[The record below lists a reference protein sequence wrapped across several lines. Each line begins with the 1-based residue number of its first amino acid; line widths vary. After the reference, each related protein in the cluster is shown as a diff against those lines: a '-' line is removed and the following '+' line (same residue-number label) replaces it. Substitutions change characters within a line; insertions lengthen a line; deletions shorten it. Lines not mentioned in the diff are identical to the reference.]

1 MNIESRITKYEKE
14 RKEVKMKKALKS
26 RLTACVFVLVA
37 VGLGTVIGGDVIV
50 KEGTIGVKY
59 VCPTP
64 TDETQKV
71 LAFVSDGAPDVKYG
85 YGLLTVT
92 SDATYG
98 TKNYYG
104 TMCEYF
110 PDATTLGLYRTGA
123 KFYTC
128 PVGLEANIRLY
139 YGLDSQISPMDG
151 YSTNS
156 KTVYMI
162 AIGASVTN
170 PNNVASPIYT
180 TKGLYACAQPVAH
193 GKIMTGAMNL
203 ANYGVEVLAKLDGDY
218 QATSG
223 SGQNFGIKITTT
235 DALDAAADQL
245 INSYALYLKP
255 FTSNANLHGGVT
267 YGIYQEGS
275 GVMNY
280 FEGDVTVAGIF
291 DNTPGYTGTAQDAL
305 AEVLNTRSV
314 DGEID
319 HSSLPVLGRATVNR
333 VEKTNQRIV
342 EYTDPTG
349 KVREREEYDIEIVE
363 EEGRSLGGMITVL
376 TEAVKGLNE
385 KVETLQAENQTL
397 KAEIAALKAQ

>member
-1 MNIESRITKYEKE
+1 MRNIFKNS
-14 RKEVKMKKALKS
+14 
-26 RLTACVFVLVA
+26 LVA
-37 VGLGTVIGGDVIV
+37 GMLVLSAVCAGTVAADEVVV
-50 KEGTIGVKY
+50 KDGTIGVKY
-59 VCPTP
+59 VCPSP
-64 TDETQKV
+64 TDGTQKV
-71 LAFVSDGAPDVKYG
+71 LAFISDGASDVEYG

-92 SDATYG
+92 SDATNG

-110 PDATTLGLYRTGA
+110 PDATALGIYRTGA
-123 KFYTC
+123 RFYTC
-128 PVGLEANIRLY
+128 PLGAEANIRLY
-139 YGLDSQISPMDG
+139 SGLDSQISPRDG

-156 KTVYMI
+156 KTVYMT

-180 TKGLYACAQPVAH
+180 TKGLYASVQPVLS
-193 GKIMTGAMNL
+193 GKIMTGAMTF

-280 FEGDVTVAGIF
+280 FEGNISAANVT
-291 DNTPGYTGTAQDAL
+291 DRTPAYPGTAQDAL
-305 AEVLNTRSV
+305 SEIVNTRSI
-314 DGEID
+314 DGQID
-319 HSSLPVLGRATVNR
+319 HSSLPVLARATVNR
-333 VEKTNQRIV
+333 VEKINRRIV
-342 EYTDPTG
+342 EYTDPSG
-349 KVREREEYDIEIVE
+349 EIVEDEVYDVSILE

-385 KVETLQAENQTL
+385 KVEALQAENQTL
-397 KAEIAALKAQ
+397 KAEIAALRAQ